1 MDLQKNFEEKYAQ
14 KQLLYFRPQPAAGDI
29 RMKRKGYTQG
39 ALVDERKGL
48 IKCTNF
54 KRLQGQVF
62 LFIDNMW
69 YTNFICTK
77 KQEKRP
83 LGR

>member
-1 MDLQKNFEEKYAQ
+1 MQVFGLRQQTLKKFIYT
-14 KQLLYFRPQPAAGDI
+14 LYK
-29 RMKRKGYTQG
+29 MKRKGYTQG